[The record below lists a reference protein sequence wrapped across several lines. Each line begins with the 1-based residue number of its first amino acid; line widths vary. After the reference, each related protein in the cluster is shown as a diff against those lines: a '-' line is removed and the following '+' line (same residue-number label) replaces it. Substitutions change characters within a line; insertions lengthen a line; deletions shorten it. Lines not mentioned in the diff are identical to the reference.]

1 MCDLL
6 PVQLVEGDVRAGPVA
21 RDNGQ
26 ARPVRLPLD
35 RVHRFLDLQR
45 LHGYVCAKG
54 ISQYQ
59 TAQIVY
65 V

>member
-1 MCDLL
+1 
-6 PVQLVEGDVRAGPVA
+6 
-21 RDNGQ
+21 
-26 ARPVRLPLD
+26 
-35 RVHRFLDLQR
+35 VHRFLDLQR